1 MDFELRTI
9 PGCPHT
15 VPGRDLFSQALA
27 LEGAGHATVSVK
39 EVSTDDQAEA
49 LEFHGSP
56 TFCAGGVDLFA
67 SNAAPAVTCRVY
79 PTPAGLAGLPTLDS
93 LRQAVRA
100 AIKAS

>member
-39 EVSTDDQAEA
+39 EVGTDGQAEA

-79 PTPAGLAGLPTLDS
+79 PTPDGLAGLPTLDS